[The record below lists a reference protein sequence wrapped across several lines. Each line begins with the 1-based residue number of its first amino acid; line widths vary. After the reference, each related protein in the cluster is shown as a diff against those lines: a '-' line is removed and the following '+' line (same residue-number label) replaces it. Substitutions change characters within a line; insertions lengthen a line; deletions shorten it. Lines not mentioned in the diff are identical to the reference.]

1 MAQGILCCL
10 KARETRFKQPENGVK
25 LNLKLTARASVLR
38 ERNNKDYMKKIYKSS
53 KCYKNFV
60 GKAHHTT
67 TIASPLPK
75 VRL

>member
-38 ERNNKDYMKKIYKSS
+38 ERNNKDYMKKNIQE
-53 KCYKNFV
+53 FEV
-60 GKAHHTT
+60 
-67 TIASPLPK
+67 L
-75 VRL
+75 